1 MFKIYLLFGILVVG
15 ASGYAYHQVTVAN
28 LEKDVMRLETDNRT
42 LKENQVQL
50 KSAVSTAQASLEAE
64 KKNAAKTQV
73 AMNTLSLRNNEL
85 NQEKQNYL
93 KVFKDHNLTRLAR
106 ARPGMIEKRAN
117 NKTALVFREL
127 ENDTKELMGIDDT
140 DVSGVQRNT
149 PSGVGAETTS
159 SGASDSNGN

>member
-73 AMNTLSLRNNEL
+73 DMNTLSLRNNEL

-140 DVSGVQRNT
+140 DVSGVQRNA
-149 PSGVGAETTS
+149 PSGVGAETTA

>member
-64 KKNAAKTQV
+64 KKNAAKTPARTHPITTGVSIV
-73 AMNTLSLRNNEL
+73 AHTNPT
-85 NQEKQNYL
+85 
-93 KVFKDHNLTRLAR
+93 
-106 ARPGMIEKRAN
+106 
-117 NKTALVFREL
+117 TA
-127 ENDTKELMGIDDT
+127 ENDQINFK
-140 DVSGVQRNT
+140 VSIV
-149 PSGVGAETTS
+149 
-159 SGASDSNGN
+159 